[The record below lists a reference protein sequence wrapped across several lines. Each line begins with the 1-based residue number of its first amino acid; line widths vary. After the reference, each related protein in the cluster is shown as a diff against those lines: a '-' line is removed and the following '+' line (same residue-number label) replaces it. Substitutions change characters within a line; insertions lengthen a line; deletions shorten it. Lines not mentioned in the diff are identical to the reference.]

1 MHTQSVSD
9 TGAVPARLYPRL
21 SPAMQ
26 AALEKRRCNLE
37 AEQAA
42 RMWAAEWHLE
52 EADRLFVE
60 TIETQPSLRGI
71 RHVLH
76 MRGRR

>member
-1 MHTQSVSD
+1 MHLHQITD
-9 TGAVPARLYPRL
+9 TGTTPARFYPRL

-26 AALEKRRCNLE
+26 AALEKRQSTME

-42 RMWAAEWHLE
+42 RLWAAEWHLE

-60 TIETQPSLRGI
+60 SIEEQPGLRGI
-71 RHVLH
+71 RHLLH
-76 MRGRR
+76 VRGRR

>member
-1 MHTQSVSD
+1 MHHQQVTD
-9 TGAVPARLYPRL
+9 TGAAPARFYPRL

-26 AALEKRRCNLE
+26 AALEHRQCHLE

-42 RMWAAEWHLE
+42 RIWVAEWHLE

-60 TIETQPSLRGI
+60 SIEEQPGLRGI
-71 RHVLH
+71 RHLLH